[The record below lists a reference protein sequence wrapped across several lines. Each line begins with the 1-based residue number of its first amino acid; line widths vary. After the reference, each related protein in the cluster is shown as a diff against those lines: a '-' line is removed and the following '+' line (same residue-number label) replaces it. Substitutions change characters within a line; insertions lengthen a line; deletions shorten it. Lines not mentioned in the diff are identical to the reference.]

1 MYLEAS
7 PLTRALCDGGFVS
20 LSIHNCSCF
29 FRDNAWSIQP
39 RSGSDHPRVCLPG
52 SDGGPVFF
60 CGPTDESKEQAE
72 AQEAQS
78 EEAHVPAAAAVDSRE
93 KPRGL
98 RVPRT
103 QAPLLLQGLVLNK
116 QPWGLNRV
124 CRSDCADDCVH
135 TQT

>member
-1 MYLEAS
+1 MLYLEAS
-7 PLTRALCDGGFVS
+7 LVIRALCDDGYLS

-29 FRDNAWSIQP
+29 FRYNAWSIQP
-39 RSGSDHPRVCLPG
+39 RSGSDHPRVCLLG

-93 KPRGL
+93 KPHSL

-103 QAPLLLQGLVLNK
+103 QAPVLLQGLVLNK

-124 CRSDCADDCVH
+124 CKSD
-135 TQT
+135 